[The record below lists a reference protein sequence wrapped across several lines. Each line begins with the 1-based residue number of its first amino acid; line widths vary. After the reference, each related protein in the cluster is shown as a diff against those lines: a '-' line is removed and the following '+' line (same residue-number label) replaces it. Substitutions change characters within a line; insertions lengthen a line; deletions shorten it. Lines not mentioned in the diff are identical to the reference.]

1 MLLRTVF
8 TSACLGLAALPSA
21 AISQDSV
28 TKMDTSLLEGVGSF
42 GTRPMG
48 VLSLRPPSLS
58 GAIENNPA
66 LGFSESTAQ
75 QHSTSRARRGSLKDR
90 IRIELQDTAIY
101 GVFSGG
107 EQPGATDGVV
117 GVGVERPL
125 DRGLAL
131 NLELYQHTSKAR
143 RTGNAQDDT
152 KATLKLLF
160 RF

>member
-1 MLLRTVF
+1 MLLRTVL
-8 TSACLGLAALPSA
+8 TSVCLGLTALSGA
-21 AISQDSV
+21 VIAQETA
-28 TKMDTSLLEGVGSF
+28 TKMDTSLLGGLGSF
-42 GTRPMG
+42 GTQPTG
-48 VLSLRPPSLS
+48 GILLPPPSLS
-58 GAIENNPA
+58 GTIKNNRA
-66 LGFSESTAQ
+66 LGLSESPAAAHITNR
-75 QHSTSRARRGSLKDR
+75 TRRGSLKDR

-131 NLELYQHTSKAR
+131 NLELFQHTSKAR
-143 RTGNAQDDT
+143 RTGNAEDDT